1 MCCGCAFLLSLLLL
15 LLLLVVCCR
24 LLPLHRV
31 LSFFVSLISALAC
44 FFSALLLLLPYPC
57 CPFSGLFL
65 HHVIA
70 FRCPCSSFLLAALA
84 PVFFVFDCHTLLCR
98 ITAVF
103 VPYARPAMK
112 PFPKYKSC
120 GVWRCVGDGI
130 CASSTVRGVR
140 EPAARPWQV
149 VASERIGSDLP

>member
-15 LLLLVVCCR
+15 LLLVVCCR
-24 LLPLHRV
+24 LLPLHCA

-44 FFSALLLLLPYPC
+44 FFSALLLLLPHPC
-57 CPFSGLFL
+57 FPFSVLFL

-70 FRCPCSSFLLAALA
+70 FRCPFLSFLLRLL
-84 PVFFVFDCHTLLCR
+84 PFFRVGLPHPFVSHHCC
-98 ITAVF
+98 F
-103 VPYARPAMK
+103 VPCARLAMK
-112 PFPKYKSC
+112 PVPKYKSC

-130 CASSTVRGVR
+130 CASSMVRGWGVR
-140 EPAARPWQV
+140 EPAARPWQA